1 MVSSESLLAE
11 NLMFYSP
18 NYLRSHKME
27 KYKKETFNICRTPQS
42 SNSICRM
49 PARYILCVFLLKREL
64 KIEILEGVS
73 KMFRPIGVGRN
84 ANNL

>member
-1 MVSSESLLAE
+1 MVSSESLLTE
-11 NLMFYSP
+11 NLMFYFL

-27 KYKKETFNICRTPQS
+27 KYKKEPLNVCRTPQS

-49 PARYILCVFLLKREL
+49 PVRYILCVFVLKSEL

-73 KMFRPIGVGRN
+73 KSFRPIGVGRN
-84 ANNL
+84 VNNL